1 MNIHLTQQTLTLFL
15 VSVVSII
22 FLGAISLTV
31 YFHNRRSRV
40 NQLFSLY
47 LFLIIGWLAPA
58 AIYISFSI
66 SVAEMILV
74 QMMPGS
80 LLGTMFYFFSRAIYR
95 SDYSVKPAEYLL
107 FIPPAVIIGYNI
119 LILMDPVML
128 EQYRATVAVNDF
140 ALTRK
145 PDALYALYS
154 ANLIVTFLAGLTII
168 GLSCVREKDPPTRK
182 RNIWIFLV
190 LVLTV
195 PALLVTVNIM
205 TLLGSA
211 TRGESVSLILTVSI
225 VLIGYS
231 IVRQRAWT
239 IEYLLD
245 VIRDREG
252 KLGQANQELTAANGR
267 LLAAQ
272 EIAQRD
278 LKMAVNV
285 QRTFFPSEAPASDEW
300 ELSYFL
306 HPMAGVSGDFYDFY
320 VLDGRLTGVGIFD
333 VSGHGIASG
342 LVTMIAKSIIFRN
355 FKKNMGAD
363 LGGVFD
369 RSNDELYHEIGMSGF
384 YLTGILLRLSGGRV
398 EYANAN
404 HPQLLLK
411 RGASA
416 DRIVNNSGFFIGM
429 FPDHREYETVS
440 LDCAPGDFLVLYS
453 DGVIEAAGE
462 NGAILG
468 EERLRS
474 LLAGAPAGSA
484 SAVLDRLVA
493 GLTDFTGGLELLKDD
508 ATIIIL
514 KKL

>member
-1 MNIHLTQQTLTLFL
+1 MNIHLTQQNLTIFL
-15 VSVVSII
+15 VSAVSII
-22 FLGAISLTV
+22 LVGAISLTV

-47 LFLIIGWLAPA
+47 LFLLIGWLAPA
-58 AIYISFSI
+58 AVYISFGI
-66 SVAEMILV
+66 SVAELILF

-95 SDYSVKPAEYLL
+95 SDYSIRPVEYLL
-107 FIPPAVIIGYNI
+107 FMPPAIIIGHNI
-119 LILMDPVML
+119 FILMDPALL
-128 EQYRATVAVNDF
+128 ERYRATVAVTNF

-154 ANLIVTFLAGLTII
+154 ANLIATFLAGLVII
-168 GLSCVREKDPPTRK
+168 GLSCVKEKDPPARK
-182 RNIWIFLV
+182 RNIWIFSV

-205 TLLGSA
+205 TLLGSS
-211 TRGESVSLILTVSI
+211 TKGESVSLILTASI
-225 VLIGYS
+225 ILIGFS

-245 VIRDREG
+245 VIRDREA
-252 KLGQANQELTAANGR
+252 KLAQANLELTAANGK

-272 EIAQRD
+272 EVAQRD
-278 LKMAVNV
+278 LNMAVNV
-285 QRTFFPSEAPASDEW
+285 QRTFLPSEAPVSDEW

-306 HPMAGVSGDFYDFY
+306 HPMAGVSSDFYDFY
-320 VLDGRLTGVGIFD
+320 VLDGRLAGVGIFD
-333 VSGHGIASG
+333 VSGHGIASA

-355 FKKNMGAD
+355 FKKRTGPG

-369 RSNDELYHEIGMSGF
+369 RSNHELYHEIGMSGF

-440 LDCAPGDFLVLYS
+440 FDCSPGDCIVLYS
-453 DGVIEAAGE
+453 DGVIEAADE
-462 NGAILG
+462 SGAILG
-468 EERLRS
+468 DERLRS
-474 LLAGAPAGSA
+474 ILAGAPAGSA
-484 SAVLDRLVA
+484 SAVLDHLVA
-493 GLTDFTGGLELLKDD
+493 GLADFTGGLNLLRDD
-508 ATIIIL
+508 ATVIVL